1 MNKNFSCKI
10 VEEQEI
16 SEIDAKE
23 IVKKF
28 LEENDEIST
37 EIKIQMEEFLNKNE

>member
-23 IVKKF
+23 AVKKF